1 MAQALLRVT
10 PPVVPSPAHV
20 SEKRDLWMPLV
31 LALVGLGLLALNLTD
46 SGLTDSG
53 LTDSGSQRSSNG
65 SSHASPQGSLGV
77 GVVAALGG
85 LLAAGICMPLRL
97 KRGQG
102 RMVAFGFGAILCL
115 LSAWPGLTF
124 PTGVVPW
131 WVAGLAFLRPL
142 REATQRTRTLLLGGA
157 VFFVVVALLAWQGIV
172 PSALAWLF
180 LAAAFHL
187 GVHVLASRPV
197 APQAAPVGPSV
208 AVFGG
213 TFDPFHVG
221 HRALVE
227 AAVRQTDRVL
237 VVVAGAPP
245 HKRQDSTRT
254 AFPHRVAMTRLG
266 VEGLHRV
273 EVLELEG
280 RRPGPSYTVDTLT
293 ALARSYPAG
302 TRFRLVV
309 GADAFQEF
317 PTWHDWEGILARA
330 ILLVAARPGHELDMP
345 PEFEGRNMP
354 VERLESVEVDV
365 TGARLR
371 ALLASDGDVGELL
384 APAVRTNVRDHH
396 LYQPGG
402 AGSGEVEL
410 RERSRP

>member
-1 MAQALLRVT
+1 MAQSLLRVT

-20 SEKRDLWMPLV
+20 SEKRDLWMPLL
-31 LALVGLGLLALNLTD
+31 LALVGLGLLALNLAD
-46 SGLTDSG
+46 SV
-53 LTDSGSQRSSNG
+53 SQRASNG
-65 SSHASPQGSLGV
+65 STQASPQGSAAV
-77 GVVAALGG
+77 GVIAALGG
-85 LLAAGICMPLRL
+85 LVAAGACMPLRL

-115 LSAWPGLTF
+115 ISAWPGLTF
-124 PTGVVPW
+124 PSGVVPW

-157 VFFVVVALLAWQGIV
+157 VFFVVVALLAWQGIL
-172 PSALAWLF
+172 PSSLAWLF

-187 GVHVLASRPV
+187 GVHVLASRPI
-197 APQAAPVGPSV
+197 APQAVPVGPSV

-254 AFPHRVAMTRLG
+254 AFHHRVAMTRLG

-280 RRPGPSYTVDTLT
+280 RRAGPSYTVDTLA

-302 TRFRLVV
+302 TRFRLVI

-317 PTWHDWEGILARA
+317 PTWHDWEGILERA

-354 VERLESVEVDV
+354 VERLESAEVDV
-365 TGARLR
+365 SGSRLR

-384 APAVRTNVRDHH
+384 APAVRTYIRDHH

-410 RERSRP
+410 AERSRP